1 MQPNNEILIDYL
13 DHQLS
18 QEDAAQVE
26 NKVQNDVSFAGDMQY
41 LKLAVDTV
49 RLDAINEKVFAI
61 RQSLGNSHI
70 ATEKPGKAIV
80 RSMYKMS
87 MRVAAIFIILFGSAV
102 LYKYVSVSNLSVYEK
117 QFTGYELNNTRGQE
131 SRDAEAEAYRNK
143 NWNEVISLY
152 QTENNKSNKSI
163 FLAAMAEMQLN
174 HFPQAVTLFEN
185 ILSVNKKTGENT
197 FQEEAE
203 YYLSLAYL
211 MNHEEN
217 KSIVILDKI
226 KADTSHTYYPLASK
240 LSAIDLKIIELKK

>member
-13 DHQLS
+13 DHQLN
-18 QEDAAQVE
+18 QEDADLVE
-26 NKVQNDVSFAGDMQY
+26 SKVQNDKSLAGELQY
-41 LKLAVDTV
+41 LKLAIDMV

-61 RQSLGNSHI
+61 RQSLGNTSTI
-70 ATEKPGKAIV
+70 TEKPARAIV

-87 MRVAAIFIILFGSAV
+87 MRVAAIFILLFGIAV
-102 LYKYVSVSNLSVYEK
+102 LYKYVSVSSLSVYER
-117 QFTGYELNNTRGQE
+117 QFTGYELSNTRGQE
-131 SRDAEAEAYRNK
+131 SRDAEVEAYRNK
-143 NWNEVISLY
+143 NWNEVIAIY
-152 QTENNKSNKSI
+152 QSENNKSNKSG

-174 HFPQAVTLFEN
+174 HFPKAITLFEN
-185 ILSVNKKTGENT
+185 ILNTNSKTGDNS

-217 KSIVILDKI
+217 KSILILDKI
-226 KADTSHTYYPLASK
+226 KSDTSHTYYPLASK